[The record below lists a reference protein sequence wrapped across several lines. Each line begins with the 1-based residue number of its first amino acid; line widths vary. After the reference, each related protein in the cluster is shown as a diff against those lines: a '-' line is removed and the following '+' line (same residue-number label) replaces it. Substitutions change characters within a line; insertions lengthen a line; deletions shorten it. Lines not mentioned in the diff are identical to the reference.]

1 MPHPC
6 ILRLRRLYP
15 CAFGARLGPLQTQIL
30 DPVLRSEWMTYYGGV
45 ARGCGTTRPGIPCAR
60 YSADTLLTLGLM
72 LYFCNKVSVSCGPN
86 VWESYNVTGSCWG
99 ERLSKQHKA

>member
-1 MPHPC
+1 MKKLSGEGAMPHPC

-45 ARGCGTTRPGIPCAR
+45 ARGCGTTRPGIHCAALLCR
-60 YSADTLLTLGLM
+60 YST
-72 LYFCNKVSVSCGPN
+72 NSRPN
-86 VWESYNVTGSCWG
+86 A
-99 ERLSKQHKA
+99 LFL